1 MIAVTAVR
9 RAAPVV
15 GVRPIHARDWPPEG
29 LQGAFYAP
37 VVPHRLVTVDHL
49 HRGDALSPNRV
60 GRDGA
65 PRIAMG
71 QVDTAGPNHGHRIGQ
86 HLRV

>member
-1 MIAVTAVR
+1 MIAVTAIR

-15 GVRPIHARDWPPEG
+15 RVRPIHARDWPPEG
-29 LQGAFYAP
+29 LQGAFLLTRCA
-37 VVPHRLVTVDHL
+37 HWLVTVDHL

-71 QVDTAGPNHGHRIGQ
+71 PVDTAEPHHDHRIGQ
-86 HLRV
+86 HLWV